1 MLPAAR
7 FTVHSVPERLLAM
20 PTEEGSKAIHTGALK
35 SISRQTRRINSQ
47 YEILY
52 VNSREVVNGSVQS
65 LGKKNRRAGTSW
77 FRTEGTVCTA
87 LLTD

>member
-1 MLPAAR
+1 
-7 FTVHSVPERLLAM
+7 M

-65 LGKKNRRAGTSW
+65 LGEKID
-77 FRTEGTVCTA
+77 EQA
-87 LLTD
+87 LRGSVLREQCVQHS